1 MSEKIVQTEYSEVMQ
16 KSYIDYAMSVITARA
31 LPDVRD
37 GLKPVQR
44 RILYAMDELGTH
56 HDKPHRKSARI
67 VGDTMGKYHPHGDA
81 SIYDAMVVMA
91 QDFKKSLPLVD
102 PHGNFGSIE
111 GDGAAAARYTE
122 ARLQEI
128 TDAAFL
134 ADLDKNVVDMI
145 PNFDGTEKEPSVLPV
160 KIPNLL
166 ISGADGIA
174 VGMTTSI
181 PSHNLE
187 EAVDASVACLKNPDI
202 TVHELME
209 YIKGPD
215 WATGGIVIN
224 QADLEEI
231 YTSGNGKIKV
241 RGRVEFEKGKRE
253 RDRLVITEIPPTMVG
268 SGLTKFFIDLSELIG
283 KKQLPE
289 ITDVSN
295 MSDKDGIR
303 IVLEVKRGAD
313 IERVKNI
320 LYKKTKLE
328 DTFGVNMLAIVDG
341 RPETLSLKA
350 ILTKHLD
357 FMVEVNTRK
366 FATLLEKEKDR
377 KEVQEGLIRAIDII
391 DLIIEIIRGSK
402 SIREAKDCLMGLPNQ
417 VNFKSAGSRKEA
429 AQLHFTEVQATAIL
443 ELRLSKLI
451 NLEILALEKEYR
463 QTVAK
468 IARYEKILS
477 DKNAM
482 KRTICE
488 DLEDIKHKFPMERRT
503 EITNQTGAVAVEAKV
518 EEQDLIFTMNR
529 FGYVKLLDTATYE
542 RNRETVEAEN
552 RTVVPVK
559 NTDKAVFFTDAGYA
573 YQVKAMD
580 IPLAKLRDKGVHIET
595 LLSYKTEEESI
606 LYTSSME
613 NLKQSDLVF
622 ITRSGLG
629 KIVKGTEFDTNV
641 RAVAG
646 TKLTDG
652 DQVAEIWLNEGRQF
666 VLQTEKGYFLRLT
679 ADQLPEMKKNALGNK
694 CITMGK
700 DDMVKA
706 IYVLENGH
714 ETINYNGKELD
725 LMSVKPGKRGQ
736 TGVKKK

>member
-56 HDKPHRKSARI
+56 HDRPHRKSARI

-128 TDAAFL
+128 TDTAFL

-241 RGRVEFEKGKRE
+241 RGRIEFEKGKRE

-268 SGLTKFFIDLSELIG
+268 NGLTKFFIDLSELIG

-303 IVLEVKRGAD
+303 IVLEVKRGTD

-341 RPETLSLKA
+341 KPETLSLKA

-366 FATLLEKEKDR
+366 YATLLEKEKDR
-377 KEVQEGLIRAIDII
+377 KEVQEGLIKAIDII

-417 VNFKSAGSRKEA
+417 VNFKTASSRKEA
-429 AQLHFTEVQATAIL
+429 AQLHFSEVQATAIL

-463 QTVAK
+463 QTAAK

-552 RTVVPVK
+552 RTVAPIK

-573 YQVKAMD
+573 YQVKSMD

-595 LLSYKTEEESI
+595 LLSYKTENESI

-652 DQVAEIWLNEGRQF
+652 DKVAEIWLNEGRQF

-706 IYVLENGH
+706 AYVLENGH

>member
-56 HDKPHRKSARI
+56 HDRPHRKSARI

-128 TDAAFL
+128 TDTAFL

-268 SGLTKFFIDLSELIG
+268 NGLTKFFIDLSELIG

-303 IVLEVKRGAD
+303 IVLEVTRGAD

-341 RPETLSLKA
+341 RPETLSLKV
-350 ILTKHLD
+350 ILKKHLD

-366 FATLLEKEKDR
+366 YTTLLEKEKDR
-377 KEVQEGLIRAIDII
+377 KEVQEGLIKAIDII

-417 VNFKSAGSRKEA
+417 VNFKTAGSRKEA
-429 AQLHFTEVQATAIL
+429 AQLHFSEVQATAIL

-488 DLEDIKHKFPMERRT
+488 DLEDIKHKFPMKRRT

-552 RTVVPVK
+552 RTVAPIK

-573 YQVKAMD
+573 YLVKAMD

-595 LLSYKTEEESI
+595 LLSFKTEDESI

-629 KIVKGTEFDTNV
+629 KSVKGTEFDTNV

-646 TKLTDG
+646 TKLTYG
-652 DQVAEIWLNEGRQF
+652 DQVAEIWPNEGWQF

-706 IYVLENGH
+706 VYVLENGH

>member
-622 ITRSGLG
+622 IIRSGLG

>member
-128 TDAAFL
+128 TDTAFL

-187 EAVDASVACLKNPDI
+187 EAVDASVACLKKPDI

-231 YTSGNGKIKV
+231 YTNGNGKIKV

-268 SGLTKFFIDLSELIG
+268 NGLTKFFIDLSELIG

-366 FATLLEKEKDR
+366 YATLLEKERDR
-377 KEVQEGLIRAIDII
+377 KEVQEGLIKAIDII

-488 DLEDIKHKFPMERRT
+488 DLEDIKHKFPMKRRT

-552 RTVVPVK
+552 RTAAPIK

-595 LLSYKTEEESI
+595 LLSYKTENESI

-700 DDMVKA
+700 DDIVKA
-706 IYVLENGH
+706 VYVLENGH
-714 ETINYNGKELD
+714 ETISYNGKELD

-736 TGVKKK
+736 TGIKKK